1 MLLSIAVNRPT
12 GEARMTIRTATAFVF
27 LLALTGCNKD
37 DEAVR
42 RDADES
48 VRVTTESAKPG
59 ENDLAAADNA
69 NLNDRGLDTP
79 PQGEQRAEE
88 VDLAITQM
96 VRQSVMKEDKLSAR
110 AKNAE
115 IVTRDGVV
123 TLRGPVQRPEESTL
137 LMQIARTTDGV
148 RRIDN
153 QLEIES
159 P

>member
-1 MLLSIAVNRPT
+1 
-12 GEARMTIRTATAFVF
+12 MTIRTATTFVF
-27 LLALTGCNKD
+27 LLALTGCNES
-37 DEAVR
+37 DEAGR

-48 VRVTTESAKPG
+48 IRVTTESAKPG
-59 ENDLAAADNA
+59 ENEVAAADGA
-69 NLNDRGLDTP
+69 KPSDRGLDTP
-79 PQGEQRAEE
+79 APGEPGAEE
-88 VDLAITQM
+88 ADLAITRM

-110 AKNAE
+110 AKNTE

-123 TLRGPVQRPEESTL
+123 TLRGAVQRPAESTL
-137 LMQIARTTDGV
+137 LMQIAQTTNGV